1 MMGPT
6 FFIPAVKPQTMA
18 AKTIFEKII
27 DREIPGRIVHETDS
41 VIAFL
46 DAHPLAAGHTLV
58 VPKEPYE
65 HLQELPADLSADL
78 FEVVR
83 ELTPTIETAVDA
95 DATTIGI
102 NNGEAA
108 GQEVPHVHV
117 HIIPRFE
124 GDDSGPIHSIA
135 IDSPELSSEELD
147 EIAEAITSE

>member
-1 MMGPT
+1 
-6 FFIPAVKPQTMA
+6 MA
-18 AKTIFEKII
+18 SKTIFEKIR
-27 DREIPGRIVHETDS
+27 DREIPSRIVHETDS

-65 HLQELPADLSADL
+65 HLQELPAELSTEL
-78 FEVVR
+78 FEVVH
-83 ELTPTIETAVDA
+83 ELTPVVEEAVEA

-124 GDDSGPIHSIA
+124 GDDSGPLHAIA
-135 IDSPELSSEELD
+135 IDSPELSDDELD
-147 EIAEAITSE
+147 EIAAAISGE

>member
-1 MMGPT
+1 
-6 FFIPAVKPQTMA
+6 MA

-27 DREIPGRIVHETDS
+27 DREIPGRIVHETET

-65 HLQELPADLSADL
+65 HVQDLPAELSADL

-83 ELTPTIETAVDA
+83 QLTPAIEDAVEA
-95 DATTIGI
+95 AATTIGI

-124 GDDSGPIHSIA
+124 GDDSGPIHAIA
-135 IDSPELSSEELD
+135 IDSPEFTDDELD
-147 EIAEAITSE
+147 EIAEAIASQ

>member
-1 MMGPT
+1 
-6 FFIPAVKPQTMA
+6 MA
-18 AKTIFEKII
+18 SKTIFEKII
-27 DREIPGRIVHETDS
+27 DREIPGRIVHETET

-65 HLQELPADLSADL
+65 HLQELPPELSTDL
-78 FEVVR
+78 FEVVH
-83 ELTPTIETAVDA
+83 ELTPTIEAAVEA

-135 IDSPELSSEELD
+135 IDSPELSDEELD
-147 EIAEAITSE
+147 EIADAITTE